1 MTSDQLHTQKTE
13 GEVSER
19 WGDEPRIQPRCS
31 SSQKEIAFPTLH
43 NQTANL
49 HRFNFRTQYHSAGP
63 GPALFSHFKNTAF
76 AHFWKSLDC
85 HIHRGPI
92 CQLLECGSTKTL
104 SCIRR
109 IAECSPEYSGF
120 SKYLTIPLNRI
131 KSQPPVHL
139 LIFRNVIISSGLIWN
154 ELFIQTD

>member
-1 MTSDQLHTQKTE
+1 MNPGFSLAAPPHSRKLVFQYYTTKQPIYTDSI
-13 GEVSER
+13 SER
-19 WGDEPRIQPRCS
+19 NITPP
-31 SSQKEIAFPTLH
+31 A
-43 NQTANL
+43 
-49 HRFNFRTQYHSAGP
+49 SAP
-63 GPALFSHFKNTAF
+63 LYSPALKIPHLLISG
-76 AHFWKSLDC
+76 KSLDC